1 MLDRAVTPLRLQ
13 LKKLIFA
20 ELNIGHVTP
29 EDFPDDA
36 PLFGEELGL
45 DSIDAIEIVYLV
57 EKYFNVAMKD
67 SKTARPALRCID
79 TLATFIETGAV

>member
-1 MLDRAVTPLRLQ
+1 MLDRAVLPLRLH
-13 LKKLIFA
+13 LKKIIFQ
-20 ELNIGHVTP
+20 ELNINHVSP
-29 EDFPDDA
+29 EEFPDDA
-36 PLFGEELGL
+36 PLFGEKLGL

-67 SKTARPALRCID
+67 SKTARPALRCVD